1 MAEQIKIYLKSTYEL
16 SNYQIAQI
24 FFLFKTIFS
33 EVSKIL
39 IMGFLFH
46 EKLPLY
52 IFALFV
58 LIFLRSF
65 MGGIHFYTYLKCLV
79 GSALYLGFSIY
90 ILPNIPIELYL
101 QIILLLLSILICN
114 YIGPVTSIYRP
125 ESCKRHFALCK
136 KLATTFIL
144 LYILILYIM
153 PENNPYLCVGFW
165 VIMLHSL
172 QLIIA
177 KIRMKGG
184 ESVK

>member
-1 MAEQIKIYLKSTYEL
+1 MIEQAKVYLKNTYEL

-39 IMGFLFH
+39 IMGLLFH
-46 EKLPLY
+46 GQLPLY

-58 LIFLRSF
+58 MFFLRSF
-65 MGGIHFYTYLKCLV
+65 MGGLHFYTYLQCLL
-79 GSALYLGFSIY
+79 GSALYLGLSIY
-90 ILPNIPIELYL
+90 VLPNISIQLYL

-114 YIGPVTSIYRP
+114 RIGPLTSKYRP
-125 ESCKRHFALCK
+125 ESCKRHFTKYKRLVI
-136 KLATTFIL
+136 TFIL
-144 LYILILYIM
+144 LYTLILYIM
-153 PENNPYLCVGFW
+153 PRNNPYLCVGFW

-177 KIRMKGG
+177 KIQTKGG
-184 ESVK
+184 ESER